1 MWSRLQSRKETV
13 QWRMEGELAREVGV
27 MLNSVWGILF
37 LPSRLL
43 PGSCHSDLDYY
54 LHLEGSQCG
63 IIGKMVFP
71 VLQQGNTATPS
82 VMSSQRKLNLHN
94 GCISWT

>member
-1 MWSRLQSRKETV
+1 MV

-43 PGSCHSDLDYY
+43 LGSCHSDLDYY
-54 LHLEGSQCG
+54 LHLEGSQYG
-63 IIGKMVFP
+63 MIGKMVFP

-82 VMSSQRKLNLHN
+82 VMSFQRKLNLHKD
-94 GCISWT
+94 CISWT

>member
-1 MWSRLQSRKETV
+1 MSSCQYAKHPDEDEEGDGSREGREQQTVRKAMWSSLQSRKETV
-13 QWRMEGELAREVGV
+13 QRRTEGELAREVGV

-54 LHLEGSQCG
+54 LHLEGS
-63 IIGKMVFP
+63 
-71 VLQQGNTATPS
+71 
-82 VMSSQRKLNLHN
+82 
-94 GCISWT
+94 